1 MTLEF
6 DLDFILL
13 EQFLMLLLML
23 LILF

>member
-13 EQFLMLLLML
+13 DQFLMLLLML